1 MSELFFAA
9 DHHFDHSAVIKFTD
23 ENGKKYRDFPD
34 LDTMHQHIIAQHNSV
49 VGVNDTVYFL
59 GDVSFSGPGLEL
71 LNEMNGKNFVLIMG
85 NHDKFDSQLYLKYF
99 KSIHGGFKKH
109 NVFMSHIPIHPS
121 QLNTSRG
128 WALNLHGH
136 LHADRVTRQI
146 KRSEIEPYW
155 DPGKMTDSIVEIL
168 DTRYYNVSME
178 CIDFTPVHFDT
189 IKQFIRDNR

>member
-9 DHHFDHSAVIKFTD
+9 DHHFDHAAVIKFTD

-59 GDVSFSGPGLEL
+59 GDVSFSGPGLEY
-71 LNEMNGKNFVLIMG
+71 LNEMNGTTKHLIMG

-121 QLNTSRG
+121 QLNNSRG
-128 WALNLHGH
+128 WALSLHGH
-136 LHADRVTRQI
+136 LHADRVKTESGLI
-146 KRSEIEPYW
+146 
-155 DPGKMTDSIVEIL
+155 

-189 IKQFIRDNR
+189 IKQFIRDNQ